1 MITNGKDYI
10 ERRIEHGLK
19 DIGYVE
25 SLYPEYFW
33 EDHHRR
39 VFVEYV
45 VKILVPINNYEKEQG
60 SSKDSFDV
68 KQDIEEIFNQFGD
81 VTVKSIDWLDYK
93 QYNDVVHALYLVKFS
108 VQVNYWEH
116 S

>member
-1 MITNGKDYI
+1 MLTNGKDYI

-33 EDHHRR
+33 SDSDRR

-68 KQDIEEIFNQFGD
+68 KRDIECLFDQFED
-81 VTVKSIDWLDYK
+81 TTVKSIDWLDYN
-93 QYNDVVHALYLVKFS
+93 QSFDVVHALYLVKFS
-108 VQVNYWEH
+108 VQVNY
-116 S
+116 

>member
-1 MITNGKDYI
+1 MLTNGKDYI

-33 EDHHRR
+33 SDSVRR
-39 VFVEYV
+39 VFVEYF

>member
-1 MITNGKDYI
+1 MLTNGKDYI

-25 SLYPEYFW
+25 SLYPEYF
-33 EDHHRR
+33 
-39 VFVEYV
+39 

-68 KQDIEEIFNQFGD
+68 KRDIEEIFNQFED

-108 VQVNYWEH
+108 VQVNY
-116 S
+116 

>member
-1 MITNGKDYI
+1 MLTNSKDYV
-10 ERRIEHGLK
+10 ERRIEQGIK
-19 DIGYVE
+19 DVGYIE

-33 EDHHRR
+33 SDSDRR
-39 VFVEYV
+39 VFVEYF

-68 KQDIEEIFNQFGD
+68 KRDIEEIFNQFED

-108 VQVNYWEH
+108 VQVNY
-116 S
+116 